1 MHTPLGILEKV
12 RPAQKDS
19 GTWPVLLALV
29 CAALIAVL
37 CSHFVYAPGMYVGFS
52 NVRAAANSHLTT
64 PVTNVGDLAQ
74 TSTTVTLISARG
86 AGVYVIDG
94 RVVDDAGL
102 KVELQR
108 LAADKT
114 LLSRPVLI
122 KADALLTMQ
131 SFISVCESV
140 RRAGFPGVLIAADER

>member
-1 MHTPLGILEKV
+1 
-12 RPAQKDS
+12 
-19 GTWPVLLALV
+19 
-29 CAALIAVL
+29 
-37 CSHFVYAPGMYVGFS
+37 MYVGFS

-108 LAADKT
+108 LAADQT